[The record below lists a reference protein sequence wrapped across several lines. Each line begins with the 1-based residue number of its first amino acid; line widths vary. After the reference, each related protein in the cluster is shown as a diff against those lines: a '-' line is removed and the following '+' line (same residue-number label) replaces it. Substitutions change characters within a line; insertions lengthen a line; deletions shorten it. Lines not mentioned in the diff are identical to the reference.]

1 MTIRSFCYALSSCVA
16 AVLLVGCG
24 ASHSQPLI
32 GAPAAMPQK
41 FTKASAAVAASG
53 AAAPPKLPALRRYM
67 GSWVSRDAKA
77 ARSLL
82 FESDGG
88 YESVE
93 MFALPDLKLRGVVTG
108 FEFPQ
113 GLCADANGNVW
124 VADTAE
130 LAIDELS
137 HEGKLLQRHT
147 VPFGY
152 PVACAVNP
160 VNGDLAVSNIEG
172 TSDVGMV
179 LIYAHASG
187 SPVVL
192 SCTPLYYYGFV
203 GYDPH
208 GNLFVDGRDTSNNFH
223 LCRGK
228 DTEAKMSPMSI
239 TSGTIYFPGMVQW
252 YAPGNYLAVGD
263 QDCGR
268 QKYSCVYH
276 VAVSR
281 KKGTIVGGTTPFNYS
296 GGPVCDLVQGIISPG
311 RQPAV
316 LGGDYVNG
324 CSGLKPNV
332 AIWPYP
338 GGALPLNYYDNGNF
352 VDEPIGAAI
361 STKP

>member
-1 MTIRSFCYALSSCVA
+1 MLKFRAFSIGIVA
-16 AVLLVGCG
+16 AMLTACG
-24 ASHSQPLI
+24 GSQPPI
-32 GAPAAMPQK
+32 GAPRAMPQK
-41 FTKASAAVAASG
+41 FANAYATVAAYG
-53 AAAPPKLPALRRYM
+53 DAALPKLLVLQRYAR
-67 GSWVSRDAKA
+67 SWVSPDAKA
-77 ARSLL
+77 AKSLL
-82 FESDGG
+82 FESDVG
-88 YESVE
+88 YDSVE
-93 MFALPDLKLRGVVTG
+93 MFALPDLNLRGVLTG
-108 FEFPQ
+108 FGYPQ
-113 GLCADANGNVW
+113 GLCSDAGGNVW
-124 VADTAE
+124 VADTGGIAM
-130 LAIDELS
+130 DEFS
-137 HEGKLLQRHT
+137 HTGKLLQHFT
-147 VPFGY
+147 VRLGY

-160 VNGDLAVSNIEG
+160 VNGDLAVSNIQG

-179 LIYAHASG
+179 LIYTHPPGYSN
-187 SPVVL
+187 VL
-192 SCTPLYYYGFV
+192 SCAPLYSYYFV

-208 GNLFVDGRDTSNNFH
+208 GNLFLDGRDTSNDFH